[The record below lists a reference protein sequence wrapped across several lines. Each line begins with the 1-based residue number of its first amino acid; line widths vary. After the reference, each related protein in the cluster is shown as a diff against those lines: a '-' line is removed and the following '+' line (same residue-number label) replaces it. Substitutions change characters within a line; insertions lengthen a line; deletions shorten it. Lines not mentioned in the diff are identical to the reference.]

1 MSEAFDTLIRIMD
14 RLRDPGGCPWDRE
27 QTIDTIRTF
36 LLEETYEVLEALD
49 TDDPAKCREEL
60 GDLLF
65 QVVFISR
72 LYQERGDFTVDDAAR
87 SIADKLVRRHPHVFG
102 DAPRGGAAETLKRWE
117 AIKRAERKGTA
128 DASALSGVPRE
139 LPSLLRA
146 YRLGVKAALVGFDWT
161 RIEDVWAK
169 VDEEMAELRAA
180 ASGLPSEAAHAAPS
194 ERAREEVGD
203 LLFAVANLARKLG
216 IDPEDALRRTNDKF
230 VRRFHHVERR
240 LGEKGKGPAESTL
253 EEMDGLWNEAK
264 GLEEGRR
271 G

>member
-1 MSEAFDTLIRIMD
+1 MSTAFDDLVIIMD

-49 TDDPAKCREEL
+49 KDDPAKCREEL

-102 DAPRGGAAETLKRWE
+102 DTPAGSAGETLKRWE
-117 AIKRAERKGTA
+117 AIKRAERKGTV

-139 LPSLLRA
+139 IPALLRA
-146 YRLGVKAALVGFDWT
+146 YRLGVKAALVGFDWA
-161 RIEDVWAK
+161 RLEDVWAK
-169 VDEEMAELRAA
+169 VDEEMAELRQA
-180 ASGLPSEAAHAAPS
+180 ASGLPSGAALSEAT
-194 ERAREEVGD
+194 REEVGD

-216 IDPEDALRRTNDKF
+216 VDPEDALRRTDDKF
-230 VRRFHHVERR
+230 VRRFHHVEKR
-240 LGEKGKGPAESTL
+240 LVERGKAPAESTL
-253 EEMDGLWNEAK
+253 EEMDALWNEAK
-264 GLEEGRR
+264 GLEGRVQ

>member
-1 MSEAFDTLIRIMD
+1 MSKAFDELVGIMD
-14 RLRDPGGCPWDRE
+14 RLRGPGGCPWDRE

-49 TDDPAKCREEL
+49 KDDPAKCREEL

-72 LYQERGDFTVDDAAR
+72 LYQERGAFTVDDAAR
-87 SIADKLVRRHPHVFG
+87 AIAEKLVRRHPHVFAGAPAG
-102 DAPRGGAAETLKRWE
+102 DAKDTLKRWE
-117 AIKRAERKGTA
+117 AIKRAERKGTP
-128 DASALSGVPRE
+128 DASALSGVPHE
-139 LPSLLRA
+139 IPSLLRA

-169 VDEEMAELRAA
+169 VHEEMEELKHE
-180 ASGLPSEAAHAAPS
+180 ASSDPSAKPTD
-194 ERAREEVGD
+194 RAREEVGD

-216 IDPEDALRRTNDKF
+216 IDPEDALRHTNDKF
-230 VRRFHHVERR
+230 IRRFHHVEER
-240 LGEKGKGPAESTL
+240 LAAKGSSPSESSLT
-253 EEMDGLWNEAK
+253 EMDAFWEEAK
-264 GLEEGRR
+264 HLERPSR

>member
-1 MSEAFDTLIRIMD
+1 MSEAFDALVATMD

-49 TDDPAKCREEL
+49 KDDAAKCREEL

-87 SIADKLVRRHPHVFG
+87 GIADKLVRRHPHVFG
-102 DAPRGGAAETLKRWE
+102 DTPAGSAGETLKRWE

-128 DASALSGVPRE
+128 DSSALSGVPRE

-146 YRLGVKAALVGFDWT
+146 YRLGVKAALVGFDWAKL
-161 RIEDVWAK
+161 EEVWAK
-169 VDEEMAELRAA
+169 VEEEMAELRSAM
-180 ASGLPSEAAHAAPS
+180 SGLPSGAAHAATS
-194 ERAREEVGD
+194 AEAREEVGD

-216 IDPEDALRRTNDKF
+216 IDPEDALRGTNDKF
-230 VRRFHHVERR
+230 IRRFHHVEKR
-240 LGEKGKGPAESTL
+240 LEERGKGPAESTL
-253 EEMDGLWNEAK
+253 EEMDALWNEAK
-264 GLEEGRR
+264 DLER
-271 G
+271 GTTG